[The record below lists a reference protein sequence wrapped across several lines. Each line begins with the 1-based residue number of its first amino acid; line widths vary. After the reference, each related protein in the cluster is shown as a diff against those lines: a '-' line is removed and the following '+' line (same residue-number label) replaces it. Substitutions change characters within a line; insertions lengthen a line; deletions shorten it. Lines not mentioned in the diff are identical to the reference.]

1 MEPLK
6 LFDSELRLMEMVWML
21 APVSA
26 KELSIQAQDRIGW
39 NKNTTYTILKKLV
52 EKKAVIREEPGFQCT
67 PAVSRERVQEAATD
81 TLIRKLFQGS
91 RKAFLS
97 TFLQEGK
104 LTDDEVAM
112 LREVIDRDGK

>member
-6 LFDSELRLMEMVWML
+6 LFDSELRLMEMVWTL

-26 KELSIQAQDRIGW
+26 KELSVQALNRIGW

-52 EKKAVIREEPGFQCT
+52 EKKAVLREEPGFLCT
-67 PAVSRERVQEAATD
+67 PSVSREQVQEAETD

-104 LTDDEVAM
+104 LTDEEVAM
-112 LREVIDRDGK
+112 LRGIIERDGK